1 MIMNHFIF
9 NFVLIPLNLFEIV
22 PTITPF
28 ALFLEGVGGGKTS
41 MISNLP
47 QVEML
52 MDYPKVVF

>member
-28 ALFLEGVGGGKTS
+28 ALFLEGGETS

>member
-28 ALFLEGVGGGKTS
+28 ALFLEGGDKTS